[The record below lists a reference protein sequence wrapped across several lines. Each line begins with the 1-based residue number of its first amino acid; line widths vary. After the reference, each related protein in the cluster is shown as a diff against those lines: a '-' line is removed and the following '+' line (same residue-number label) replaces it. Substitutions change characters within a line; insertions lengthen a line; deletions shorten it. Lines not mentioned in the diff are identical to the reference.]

1 MTVNA
6 YLNNVASACIIRDQ
20 TKAQIDASVRYIQNS
35 IGAYFGADVLEQFV
49 FGSYSRG
56 TLLGPSLD
64 DDADVDL
71 MIVFSDNSATPQTY
85 LNRLRRFVEDRY
97 PRSEIRQSN
106 PTIQL
111 ILNHITFELVPAL
124 KNVWSSDY
132 KIPAPAAGF
141 FSWMDTDPRDFN
153 ESLLRANQNNA
164 NLTKPLIRALK
175 RWNAQHGHP
184 FASYDLE
191 KQIVANS
198 PAGVFFTMSR
208 LDEYFFKIVPSLSLP
223 WNEAQWRRERLQT
236 LQRTV
241 QTAQSS
247 LPFYETTAVQQL
259 GRILSVA

>member
-1 MTVNA
+1 VNA
-6 YLNNVASACIIRDQ
+6 YLISAASACILRDQ
-20 TKAQIDASVRYIQNS
+20 TKAQIDASVRHIQNS
-35 IGAYFGADVLEQFV
+35 VRSYFGADVSDQIV

-56 TLLGPSLD
+56 TLLPPSLD
-64 DDADVDL
+64 PEADVDL
-71 MIVFSDNSATPQTY
+71 MIVFSDRSATPQTY

-124 KNVWSSDY
+124 KNLWSSDY
-132 KIPAPAAGF
+132 NIPAPASGF
-141 FSWMDTDPRDFN
+141 FSWMDTDPRAFN
-153 ESLLRANQNNA
+153 ESLLTANQNNA

-175 RWNAQHGHP
+175 RWNAQSGYP

-198 PAGVFFTMSR
+198 PAGVFFTMRR
-208 LDEYFFKIVPSLSLP
+208 LDEYFFKIVPSISLP
-223 WNEAQWRRERLQT
+223 WNEAQWRRDRLQT
-236 LQRTV
+236 LQRSV
-241 QTAQSS
+241 LNAQSN

-259 GRILSVA
+259 ARILSTV